1 MRSSKPFVEH
11 PPARNIFR
19 YLFNLIE
26 ETVCESFEDENYDNM
41 YSSSGSEQAVS
52 KENIQNTIY
61 SSEELSAFATS
72 EIKTKLNKKRIKKQ
86 EKQMI
91 DELCQS
97 VIISTENKDWKDK
110 IKLCIQ
116 DSSNIEGLYPIVEVQ
131 DLAAQHNLDLYSAAL
146 LYHSKKEV

>member
-1 MRSSKPFVEH
+1 
-11 PPARNIFR
+11 
-19 YLFNLIE
+19 
-26 ETVCESFEDENYDNM
+26 
-41 YSSSGSEQAVS
+41 
-52 KENIQNTIY
+52 
-61 SSEELSAFATS
+61 
-72 EIKTKLNKKRIKKQ
+72 
-86 EKQMI
+86 MI

-97 VIISTENKDWKDK
+97 VIISTEHKDWKDK